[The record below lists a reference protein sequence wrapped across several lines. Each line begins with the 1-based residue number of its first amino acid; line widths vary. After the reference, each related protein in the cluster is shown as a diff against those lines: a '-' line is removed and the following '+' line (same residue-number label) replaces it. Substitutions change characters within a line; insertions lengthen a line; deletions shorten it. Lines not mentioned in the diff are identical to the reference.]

1 MAPPNIRTIK
11 SIVGKTAAVKQLGT
25 SASTILSNSS
35 GSDDVYKINSIFAA
49 NRTGNT
55 ATAVSI
61 SHYDGSNDAYLAYN
75 IDVPADATQ
84 IISTKETYFYLEE
97 GQSIRAFASASS
109 NIDVIISYE
118 LLTNGI
124 ESPNII
130 NPSNITGKTTRTINL
145 STSHNAVLTNST
157 PNTVYKINSIFAA
170 NKFISINSD
179 VTVSYYTTSLGHDV
193 YLAYTINV
201 PAGATQIISTKET
214 YFYLESGTSA
224 AIRASSTNSSSMDL
238 IISYEIIAS

>member
-1 MAPPNIRTIK
+1 MSPPNIRTIK
-11 SIVGKTAAVKQLGT
+11 SIVGKTAAVRQLGT

-35 GSDDVYKINSIFAA
+35 GSNDVYKINSIFAA

-55 ATAVSI
+55 TTAVSI
-61 SHYDGSNDAYLAYN
+61 SHYDGSNDAYLAYT

-97 GQSIRAFASASS
+97 GHSIRGFASTAN
-109 NIDVIISYE
+109 NIDVVISYE
-118 LLTNGI
+118 LLTNDI
-124 ESPNII
+124 ESPNIR

-145 STSHNAVLTNST
+145 STSHGAVLTNST
-157 PNTVYKINSIFAA
+157 ANTVYKINSIFAA
-170 NKFISINSD
+170 NRSGSTNSN
-179 VTVSYYTTSLGHDV
+179 VTVSYYNTSLGHDV
-193 YLAYTINV
+193 YLAYTIDV
-201 PAGATQIISTKET
+201 PADATQIISTKET

-224 AIRASSTNSSSMDL
+224 AIRASSTNSNTIDL